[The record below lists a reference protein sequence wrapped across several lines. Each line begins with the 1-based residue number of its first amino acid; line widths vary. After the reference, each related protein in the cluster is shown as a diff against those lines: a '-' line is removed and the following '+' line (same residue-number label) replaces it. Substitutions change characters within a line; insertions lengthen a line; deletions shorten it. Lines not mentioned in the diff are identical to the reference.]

1 MKRTVD
7 ILPCFIRLIV
17 SKLLQNRISRGFADF
32 FAQYLSILKEFW
44 AVSRSQIL
52 SPCGF
57 TNFSVRNHPKLNI
70 NNDLNRFFSTLL
82 RMNRNYSRIKAGF
95 RLCIYW
101 NWSFTTKGFFGNLR
115 VMISGYKVYKCQVLF
130 LA

>member
-17 SKLLQNRISRGFADF
+17 IKLLQNRISRGFADF

-52 SPCGF
+52 SPRGF
-57 TNFSVRNHPKLNI
+57 INFSAHNHLILNI

-82 RMNRNYSRIKAGF
+82 RMNHYLWK
-95 RLCIYW
+95 
-101 NWSFTTKGFFGNLR
+101 
-115 VMISGYKVYKCQVLF
+115 
-130 LA
+130 

>member
-1 MKRTVD
+1 MKHTVD

-17 SKLLQNRISRGFADF
+17 SKLLQNRISRGFVDF

-57 TNFSVRNHPKLNI
+57 TNFSARNHWKLNI

-82 RMNRNYSRIKAGF
+82 RMNQIFSKSIS
-95 RLCIYW
+95 IYTW
-101 NWSFTTKGFFGNLR
+101 R
-115 VMISGYKVYKCQVLF
+115 
-130 LA
+130 